1 MAKQQKDKK
10 DNEITVVAEFELTS
24 SEGVERVK
32 GFCASWVRLLELPVP
47 AQSSFVAWVR
57 KD

>member
-1 MAKQQKDKK
+1 MAKQQK

-24 SEGVERVK
+24 SEGTERIK
-32 GFCASWVRLLELPVP
+32 GFCASWVRLLELSVP
-47 AQSSFVAWVR
+47 AKSSFVAWVR